1 MESAR
6 ALGRNSTYV
15 VTLPERLDG
24 EALAAAVEAVRA
36 EPGVLS
42 VEPVRRMYPSVVPN
56 DPYYSDQWNLR
67 SVGASNY
74 GANAAAAWD
83 ITTGSADVVIAV
95 IDTGFT
101 DHADLAGRTLPGY
114 DFISDV
120 DTANDG
126 DGRDTDARDP
136 GDWIS
141 SADASPGGA
150 FTGCRVQRS
159 SWHGTHVTGIIGATG
174 NNGTGIAGVNWGSS
188 IVPIRA
194 LGKCGGDNDDVI
206 DAMRWAAGIDVP
218 GVPHNAHPARVI
230 NISLGGDSGSCS
242 VAMQQAVSDVVAAGA
257 VVVTAAGNDSDL
269 ASNNEPG
276 NCVGVINVAA
286 TGRYGEMAPYS
297 NFGSAVTLAAPGGGD
312 FDWGIRSTVDVG
324 YTTPLA
330 DTYKNLEGTSMAAPH
345 VAGAVSLI
353 LSIAPTLTP
362 AQVRSVLVSTAH
374 PFPPS
379 GVFSTCA
386 ALCGA
391 GVLDVQAALISAGNL
406 RPPGEPTALVAA
418 SGPGRAVLTW
428 VAPADDGGT
437 DVVDYRLQRSTNGG
451 LTWTTINDSASDA
464 ATSTVTGLKNGT
476 TYTFRVAAVNR
487 VTRGAWSTT
496 AAATPATTPGR
507 TRSLR
512 ARRGDQRVSLSWT
525 RPTTTGGAAVEH
537 YYVEGS
543 TDGVLWNQLADL
555 GGASRSAVISGLT
568 NGVRY
573 RFRVSAA
580 NRAGNGA
587 WSSSVSS
594 TPLSVP
600 GAPGN
605 LDGAPGDRSVAL
617 SWTAPLVTGGTRV
630 TRYVV
635 QRSGNGGLTWV
646 TLLRGTSL
654 SPTQSVRYLANARDY
669 LFRVAAKNAL
679 GRGPWSV
686 PFSVR
691 PRTTPSAPLGLTAV
705 AGSAE
710 VALTWGAPPS
720 DGGSSLSGYRVLWS
734 TDGTNWTLA
743 ATTTDPGNRTY
754 TVTGLTNGLAY
765 RFRVSAVNAAGAG
778 SPSDTRT
785 ATPQA

>member
-1 MESAR
+1 M
-6 ALGRNSTYV
+6 LGRDSTYV
-15 VTLPERLDG
+15 LTLPERLDG
-24 EALAAAVEAVRA
+24 EALAAAVDAVRS

-42 VEPVRRMYPSVVPN
+42 VEPVRRMYPSFVPD

-67 SVGASNY
+67 SVSTSNY

-83 ITTGSADVVIAV
+83 ITTGSAGVVIAV

-101 DHADLAGRTLPGY
+101 DHADLAGRLLPGY

-126 DGRDTDARDP
+126 DGRDADAHDP

-141 SADASPGGA
+141 TDDASPGGA
-150 FTGCRVQRS
+150 FTGCRVSRS

-174 NNGTGIAGVNWGSS
+174 DNGTGIAGINWVSPV
-188 IVPIRA
+188 VPIRA

-206 DAMRWAAGIDVP
+206 DAMRWAAGIDVA

-230 NISLGGDSGSCS
+230 NISLGGNSGSCGI
-242 VAMQQAVSDVVAAGA
+242 AMQQAITDVIAAGA

-269 ASNNEPG
+269 ASSNEPG

-312 FDWGIRSTVDVG
+312 FDWGIRSTVDSG
-324 YTTPLA
+324 YTTPLS

-345 VAGAVSLI
+345 VAGAVSLM

-374 PFPPS
+374 SFPPS
-379 GVFSTCA
+379 GAYSTCA
-386 ALCGA
+386 TLCGA
-391 GVLDVQAALISAGNL
+391 GVLDVQGALISAGNL
-406 RPPGEPTALVAA
+406 RPPDEPTGLGVA
-418 SGPGRAVLTW
+418 SGPGRVVLTW

-451 LTWTTINDSASDA
+451 LTWATVNDSISATT
-464 ATSTVTGLKNGT
+464 TSTVTGLKNGT

-487 VTRGAWSTT
+487 VTSGAWSAT

-507 TRSLR
+507 TRALR
-512 ARRGDQRVSLSWT
+512 GRRGNQRVSLSWT

-543 TDGVLWNQLADL
+543 TDGVQWNQFADL
-555 GGASRSAVISGLT
+555 GGAARSAVISGLT

-587 WSSSVSS
+587 WSYSVSA

-605 LDGAPGDRSVAL
+605 LDGAPGDRSAAL
-617 SWTAPLVTGGTRV
+617 SWTTPIATGGTRV

-635 QRSGNGGLTWV
+635 QRSGNGGLTWT

-654 SPTQSVRYLANARDY
+654 STTQSVRYLANARDY

-691 PRTTPSAPLGLTAV
+691 PRTTPSAPLGLAAV
-705 AGSAE
+705 AGNGE
-710 VALTWGAPPS
+710 VALTWNAPLS
-720 DGGSSLSGYRVLWS
+720 DGGDDLSGYRVLWS
-734 TDGTNWTLA
+734 TDGTNWALA
-743 ATTTDPGNRTY
+743 TTTTDPGNRTY

-778 SPSDTRT
+778 SPSVPRT